1 MGTLNVYTE
10 NVQGT
15 SSRTQIF
22 TMSGDQGNQWNETA
36 VFIPETDGLKVN
48 WFRIVKL
55 RMI

>member
-10 NVQGT
+10 NDQGT

-36 VFIPETDGLKVN
+36 VFIPAMDGLKVHY
-48 WFRIVKL
+48 F
-55 RMI
+55 